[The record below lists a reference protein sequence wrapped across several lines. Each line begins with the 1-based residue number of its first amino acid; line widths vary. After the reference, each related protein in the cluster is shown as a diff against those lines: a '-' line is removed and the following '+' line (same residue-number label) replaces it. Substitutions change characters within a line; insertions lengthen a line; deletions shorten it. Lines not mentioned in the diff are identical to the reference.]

1 MKNNH
6 FRLSKWGV
14 QAMLAGVD
22 TVKLG
27 LVSRRDMKSIDSGH
41 VLLGVQSFS
50 LDVFTKQMMLNE
62 KNMWAVLEYFVKL
75 VSKQEDGHYVFL
87 KDPMKGLIRVYRVP
101 DEEVIESDYSDY
113 SYSYSDEDENEKS
126 GNEESEGSESEE
138 YSDEN

>member
-1 MKNNH
+1 M
-6 FRLSKWGV
+6 SC
-14 QAMLAGVD
+14 
-22 TVKLG
+22 
-27 LVSRRDMKSIDSGH
+27 SDSGH
-41 VLLGVQSFS
+41 VILGVQSFS
-50 LDVFTKQMMLNE
+50 LDVITKQMMLNE

>member
-1 MKNNH
+1 M
-6 FRLSKWGV
+6 
-14 QAMLAGVD
+14 
-22 TVKLG
+22 
-27 LVSRRDMKSIDSGH
+27 I
-41 VLLGVQSFS
+41 LGVQSFS

-101 DEEVIESDYSDY
+101 DEEVIESDSSDY
-113 SYSYSDEDENEKS
+113 SYSYSDEEDEKS
-126 GNEESEGSESEE
+126 ENEESEGSESEE